1 MLPEGF
7 HIPDRAPTGGTD
19 GTVEIDPAAL
29 EKLRTALRDAAELL
43 ESGTFRDLDLAENA
57 FGARPTAT
65 ELGHEHRTA
74 HRIIADTI
82 MGVTKDL
89 WGYRD
94 GVQKFETGMATADE
108 TASADLETQREGVEA
123 LAASSALN
131 QGEYSYRGSQRTN
144 LSGSSDSA
152 PVATDGAPEGD
163 QGGTNSGVPEGDA

>member
-1 MLPEGF
+1 MLPPGF
-7 HIPDRAPTGGTD
+7 HIPDAVPTGGTD
-19 GTVEIDPAAL
+19 GTLEIDPAAL

-57 FGARPTAT
+57 FGARPSAT

-131 QGEYSYRGSQRTN
+131 QGEDSYHSSQRTN
-144 LSGSSDSA
+144 LTGPSDA
-152 PVATDGAPEGD
+152 GPVTTEGD
-163 QGGTNSGVPEGDA
+163 PTGAGTGAQDGDA

>member
-1 MLPEGF
+1 MLPPGF
-7 HIPDRAPTGGTD
+7 HIPDAAPTGGTD

-43 ESGTFRDLDLAENA
+43 ESGTFRDLDLADNA
-57 FGARPTAT
+57 FGARPSAT

-82 MGVTKDL
+82 MGVTEDL

-94 GVQKFETGMATADE
+94 GVQKFETGMVAADE
-108 TASADLETQREGVEA
+108 TASEELDKQREGVEA

-131 QGEYSYRGSQRTN
+131 QGEDSYHSSQRTN
-144 LSGSSDSA
+144 LTGSEATA
-152 PVATDGAPEGD
+152 PVTTEGAQD
-163 QGGTNSGVPEGDA
+163 GDA

>member
-57 FGARPTAT
+57 FGARPSAT

-94 GVQKFETGMATADE
+94 GVQKFETGMVTADQ
-108 TASADLETQREGVEA
+108 TASEDLEKQREGVEA
-123 LAASSALN
+123 LAASSTLN
-131 QGEYSYRGSQRTN
+131 QGEQSYHSSQRTN
-144 LSGSSDSA
+144 LTGSADPA
-152 PVATDGAPEGD
+152 PVTAASDPAGADTGD
-163 QGGTNSGVPEGDA
+163 QGGDA

>member
-1 MLPEGF
+1 MLPPGF
-7 HIPDRAPTGGTD
+7 HIPDAAPTGGAD

-29 EKLRTALRDAAELL
+29 EKLRSALRDAAELL

-57 FGARPTAT
+57 FGARPSAT

-94 GVQKFETGMATADE
+94 GVQKFETGMVTADE
-108 TASADLETQREGVEA
+108 AASADLETQREGVEA

-131 QGEYSYRGSQRTN
+131 QGEYSYHSSQRTN
-144 LSGSSDSA
+144 LTGASDAAPMASG
-152 PVATDGAPEGD
+152 GAPDADPAGD
-163 QGGTNSGVPEGDA
+163 DTGAQDGDA